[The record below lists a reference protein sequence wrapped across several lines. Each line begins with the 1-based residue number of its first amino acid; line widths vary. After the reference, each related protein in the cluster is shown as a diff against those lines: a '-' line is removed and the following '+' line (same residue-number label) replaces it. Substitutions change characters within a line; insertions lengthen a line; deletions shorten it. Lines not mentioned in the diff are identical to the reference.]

1 MDLNFYSGLSDGCAQ
16 NVDSEFL
23 DSQAYVGYSE
33 GNKFSEGNDSYL
45 TIGGGAHHF
54 LSAEQTFHTPSLG
67 DEVFEIPPISLDP
80 DPSLSI
86 SEAVSHFELSDGA
99 DGPAGPSGSG
109 SLVSNLVVEAN
120 DPSFASPFVNNG
132 SQGLEHL
139 NVGAIG
145 QGNGGALLS
154 SSSLELGNSGGSHF
168 SSPSPMTIDVQLAD
182 ITHGLFGSG
191 HLATINQTELSMG
204 LGGECVG
211 PPAGS
216 SEPPLS
222 ATPSPAGSL
231 QDEDMD
237 DFKRSVLVESPMSVS
252 SSSSVLSHSAVQSS
266 GSTSSA
272 TAKKPTGTPTTSK
285 TARLKKDP
293 NEPQKP
299 VSAYALFF
307 RDTQAAIKGQNPN
320 ASFGEVSKIVASMWD
335 SLAEEQKQ
343 VYKKKTDAAKR
354 EYLKALAAYR
364 ASQLSQPPCVKVEIA
379 PSPPPPA
386 VSQASASGPLA
397 GHQLVSLAS
406 ASGPPSGHQ
415 LVSLASASGPPAG
428 HQLISLASASAP
440 PAGHQLVR
448 LANNV
453 EENTLTNICAS
464 NIILDIPER
473 ATRSRTGAAKP
484 ATAAPAPPPTQTI
497 TKILIPKHMLQAGGQ
512 FVTLKMPAGIHTG
525 IHTLHPTIVV
535 PSAPRLP
542 PPLQQ
547 MQNAPPPP
555 PLQQMAPAPPRLLQ
569 AKPREGGNSAG
580 LPVSIA
586 AAPPPPLQIKIVPA
600 PLQGKDALPVIIPAT
615 VTVGQTVSGATLAA
629 AVQVVNSAVSAGQ
642 HDEEVISE
650 VLPSEEDMEVNE
662 SCEDAAVPSVCVRS
676 GCTNPAVESQDW
688 DKEYC
693 SNECVASHC
702 SDIFK
707 AWCSIRNQTMGTVK

>member
-23 DSQAYVGYSE
+23 DSQAYVEYTE
-33 GNKFSEGNDSYL
+33 ENKFPEGSDSYL

-54 LSAEQTFHTPSLG
+54 LSPEQTFHTPNLG

-80 DPSLSI
+80 DTSLSI
-86 SEAVSHFELSDGA
+86 AEAVSHFELSDGS
-99 DGPAGPSGSG
+99 DGTVGPSGSHN
-109 SLVSNLVVEAN
+109 LVSNLVVEAN
-120 DPSFASPFVNNG
+120 DPSFASPFVNTG

-139 NVGAIG
+139 NMGAMA
-145 QGNGGALLS
+145 QANGGALLS
-154 SSSLELGNSGGSHF
+154 SSSLDLGNSSGSHF
-168 SSPSPMTIDVQLAD
+168 GSSSPMTIDVQLAD
-182 ITHGLFGSG
+182 IAHGLLGSG
-191 HLATINQTELSMG
+191 QLSTINQTELALG
-204 LGGECVG
+204 LGGECIGG
-211 PPAGS
+211 PPAGT
-216 SEPPLS
+216 SEAPLL

-231 QDEDMD
+231 QDEDVD
-237 DFKRSVLVESPMSVS
+237 DFKRSVLVDSPMPL
-252 SSSSVLSHSAVQSS
+252 SSSSVLSHPAVQSS
-266 GSTSSA
+266 VSVVTTTKKTAGSTVG
-272 TAKKPTGTPTTSK
+272 KIGRP
-285 TARLKKDP
+285 RKDP

-343 VYKKKTDAAKR
+343 VYKKKTDAAKKD
-354 EYLKALAAYR
+354 YLKALAAYR
-364 ASQLSQPPCVKVEIA
+364 ASQLSQPACDKVETA
-379 PSPPPPA
+379 PAPDVRQAPA
-386 VSQASASGPLA
+386 AA
-397 GHQLVSLAS
+397 
-406 ASGPPSGHQ
+406 
-415 LVSLASASGPPAG
+415 
-428 HQLISLASASAP
+428 AP
-440 PAGHQLVR
+440 PVSHQVVR
-448 LANNV
+448 PANPV
-453 EENTLTNICAS
+453 EENTITNICTS

-473 ATRSRTGAAKP
+473 ATRSRTGAAK
-484 ATAAPAPPPTQTI
+484 TAAVAPAPAAAPPQTI

-512 FVTLKMPAGIHTG
+512 FVTLLPGGLHALQPA
-525 IHTLHPTIVV
+525 LVV
-535 PSAPRLP
+535 SGAPRQP

-569 AKPREGGNSAG
+569 AKPREGGSAAG
-580 LPVSIA
+580 LPVSVA

-600 PLQGKDALPVIIPAT
+600 PLQRKDTQPVVVPAT
-615 VTVGQTVSGATLAA
+615 AATAA
-629 AVQVVNSAVSAGQ
+629 GVQVMNPAESAGR

-650 VLPSEEDMEVNE
+650 ALPSEEDDMEVSE
-662 SCEDAAVPSVCVRS
+662 SCDDAAVPCVCVRS
-676 GCTNPAVESQDW
+676 GCTNPAVESDDW

>member
-1 MDLNFYSGLSDGCAQ
+1 MDLNFYSGLPDGCAQ

-23 DSQAYVGYSE
+23 DSQPYGGYSE

-54 LSAEQTFHTPSLG
+54 LSAETFHTPSLG

-80 DPSLSI
+80 DSSLSI
-86 SEAVSHFELSDGA
+86 SEAVSHFELSDGG
-99 DGPAGPSGSG
+99 DGSAGPSGSR

-120 DPSFASPFVNNG
+120 DPSFASPFVNTG

-139 NVGAIG
+139 NMGAMG

-182 ITHGLFGSG
+182 ITHGLLGSG
-191 HLATINQTELSMG
+191 HLATINQTELTLG

-211 PPAGS
+211 PPAGT

-237 DFKRSVLVESPMSVS
+237 DFKRSVLVDSPMSVS

-266 GSTSSA
+266 GSLA
-272 TAKKPTGTPTTSK
+272 AAKKATGTLTTFK
-285 TARLKKDP
+285 TGRLKKDP

-343 VYKKKTDAAKR
+343 VYKKKTNAAKR

-364 ASQLSQPPCVKVEIA
+364 ANQLSQPQCDKVETA
-379 PSPPPPA
+379 PSPPPPD
-386 VSQASASGPLA
+386 VSQASVAN
-397 GHQLVSLAS
+397 
-406 ASGPPSGHQ
+406 
-415 LVSLASASGPPAG
+415 PPA
-428 HQLISLASASAP
+428 S
-440 PAGHQLVR
+440 HQLVR

-473 ATRSRTGAAKP
+473 ATRSRTGATKP
-484 ATAAPAPPPTQTI
+484 APAPAAATAAPPVQTI

-512 FVTLKMPAGIHTG
+512 FVTLKMPAGIHT
-525 IHTLHPTIVV
+525 LQPALVV
-535 PSAPRLP
+535 PGAPRLP

-555 PLQQMAPAPPRLLQ
+555 PLQQMAPAPPRLLL
-569 AKPREGGNSAG
+569 AKPREGGNATG
-580 LPVSIA
+580 PPVSIA

-600 PLQGKDALPVIIPAT
+600 PLQGKDALPIIIPAT
-615 VTVGQTVSGATLAA
+615 ATVAPTVSGSTLAA
-629 AVQVVNSAVSAGQ
+629 AVQVVNSAESAGQ

-650 VLPSEEDMEVNE
+650 VLPSEEEEMEVNE
-662 SCEDAAVPSVCVRS
+662 SCEDAAAPSVCVRS
-676 GCTNPAVESQDW
+676 GCTNPAVESDDW

-707 AWCSIRNQTMGTVK
+707 AWFSIRNQTLGTVK